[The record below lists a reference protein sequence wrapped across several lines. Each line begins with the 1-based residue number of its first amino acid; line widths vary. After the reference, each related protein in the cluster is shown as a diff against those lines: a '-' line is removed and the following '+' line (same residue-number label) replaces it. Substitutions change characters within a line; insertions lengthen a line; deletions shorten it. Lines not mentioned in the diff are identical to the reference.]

1 VDQRGVAGV
10 LRGSH
15 QAKIDDKGRLK
26 IPTEYRAFIVDQL
39 ETSQVYV
46 TTDDADGQYVRV
58 YPMPVWN
65 EIEGKLAKMPSTD
78 PARRRFERWTS
89 VYGQSTEIDTQGRV
103 VIQSLLRERAAMQ
116 GDVRVMGLGRFIEV
130 WNQERLMG
138 QGEAQRLTPED
149 YRRLSEFDI

>member
-1 VDQRGVAGV
+1 M

-15 QAKIDDKGRLK
+15 PAKIDDKGRLK
-26 IPTEYRAFIVDQL
+26 IPTDYRAFIATQL
-39 ETSQVYV
+39 QTSEVYV

-65 EIEGKLAKMPSTD
+65 EIEAKLARMPSTD

-89 VYGQSTEIDTQGRV
+89 VFGQSTEIDVQGRV
-103 VIQSLLRERAAMQ
+103 VIHSLLRDRAAML
-116 GDVRVMGLGRFIEV
+116 GDVRVMGLGRFLEV
-130 WNQERLMG
+130 WNQDRLLG
-138 QGEAQRLTPED
+138 QGEAQRLTTDD

>member
-1 VDQRGVAGV
+1 V

-15 QAKIDDKGRLK
+15 PAKIDDKGRLK
-26 IPTEYRAFIVDQL
+26 IPTDYRSFIATELQ
-39 ETSQVYV
+39 TSDVYV

-65 EIEGKLAKMPSTD
+65 EIEAKLARMPSTD

-89 VYGQSTEIDTQGRV
+89 VFGQSTEIDAQGRV
-103 VIQSLLRERAAMQ
+103 VIHSLLRDRAAML
-116 GDVRVMGLGRFIEV
+116 GDVRVMGLGRFLEV
-130 WNQERLMG
+130 WNQERLLG
-138 QGEAQRLTPED
+138 QGEAQRLTTDD

>member
-1 VDQRGVAGV
+1 M

-15 QAKIDDKGRLK
+15 PAKIDEKGRLK
-26 IPTEYRAFIVDQL
+26 IPTDYRTFISAEL
-39 ETSQVYV
+39 KTSEVYV

-65 EIEGKLAKMPSTD
+65 EIEAKLAKMPSTD

-89 VYGQSTEIDTQGRV
+89 VYGQSTEIDVQGRV
-103 VIQSLLRERAAMQ
+103 VIHTLLRDRAAMV
-116 GDVRVMGLGRFIEV
+116 GDVRVMGLGRYLEI
-130 WNQERLMG
+130 WNQDRLLGQERL
-138 QGEAQRLTPED
+138 TIDD